1 MGIDG
6 VASETK
12 SARSKRKAKK
22 SERESESRV
31 H

>member
-22 SERESESRV
+22 SESESRV